1 MSHDLDD
8 ALRSALRRHAE
19 AAPTTVDT
27 DAVRHRSRQ
36 LQRRRTLEVLGAGVV
51 LVAVVLGLGALVG
64 SLRHDAS
71 LPPATT
77 ESPAP
82 GGSTLLAFT
91 SSTDGNSPVH
101 IVVRAGGADRTV
113 ETPAG
118 GGVTLLGWYGPEHR
132 TLVWA
137 VGITGFREGTL
148 YAVRVDASGRTTGRA
163 EPLRIPGRANL
174 APGVALAT
182 AGGPIQMWT
191 PDTPSDARSAASLV
205 TIAPDLSSATSSPLP
220 TGLVPITITANEI
233 VLTSLDRGTVSI
245 GRLSGSTVG
254 ALTSTSACS
263 PRSAA
268 QPNIDASVVA
278 FGCPDGSVDRM
289 TLAGGAVT
297 HLGVLPEGTDPGG
310 LLGLWWDPAGGLNA
324 SVTPTLNADYS
335 VVHDYSWSGTAWVRS
350 VEEGV
355 LTRIYPT
362 GSARVRL
369 VKKND
374 LPGNIGRWIVESSPE
389 VDLGQ
394 TNGSLVVAPSAS

>member
-1 MSHDLDD
+1 MNHDLDD
-8 ALRSALRRHAE
+8 ALRSTLRRHAE

-64 SLRHDAS
+64 TLRHDAS
-71 LPPATT
+71 LPPATS

-82 GGSTLLAFT
+82 GGSTLMAFT

-101 IVVRAGGADRTV
+101 IVVRRGATDTAV
-113 ETPAG
+113 ATPG
-118 GGVTLLGWYGPEHR
+118 KGGVTLLGWYGPEHR

-148 YAVRVDASGRTTGRA
+148 YAVTVDASGRPTGNA
-163 EPLRIPGRANL
+163 APLRIPGWANL

-182 AGGPIQMWT
+182 AGGPIQVWT

-205 TIAPDLSSATSSPLP
+205 TIGPDLASATSSPLP
-220 TGLVPITITANEI
+220 NGLVPITITADAI
-233 VLTSLDRGTVSI
+233 VLTPLDGGTVSI
-245 GRLSGSTVG
+245 GRLSGNTVG
-254 ALTSTSACS
+254 PLTSTAACP
-263 PRSAA
+263 PRSMA
-268 QPNIDASVVA
+268 QPDADATSVA
-278 FGCPDGSVDRM
+278 FACPDGSVER
-289 TLAGGAVT
+289 LSLPGGAVT
-297 HLGVLPEGTDPGG
+297 HLGVLPESVDPGG
-310 LLGLWWDPAGGLNA
+310 LLGLWWDPAAGLHA
-324 SVTPTLNADYS
+324 SVTPVLNADYS
-335 VVHDYSWSGTAWVRS
+335 VVHDYAWSGSAWVRS
-350 VEEGV
+350 ADDGV

-362 GSARVRL
+362 GSPSIRL

-394 TNGSLVVAPSAS
+394 TNGSLVVAPPAS